1 MPRRTGRL
9 PCPEDYLS
17 PWFPGG
23 DSGVDQHLSCSAA
36 LLLLENLIPIETKH
50 KDANGRR
57 QVTLLPLGI
66 DRLDKIRRT
75 HVAPG
80 GDLFQPLPE
89 CIFEADARLV
99 ASDDDR
105 TLDDCRF
112 QSSPRQRRSGVKKVA
127 AWGIGG
133 RPLRNLVL
141 PAVGGVAAMQIIELL
156 SQSVSGSLD

>member
-17 PWFPGG
+17 PWFPGD

-36 LLLLENLIPIETKH
+36 LLLLENLISIETKH

-66 DRLDKIRRT
+66 DRLDKIRHT
-75 HVAPG
+75 HVALG

-89 CIFEADARLV
+89 FIFEADARLV
-99 ASDDDR
+99 AGDDDR

-112 QSSPRQRRSGVKKVA
+112 QSSPRERRSGAKKVA

-156 SQSVSGSLD
+156 SQSVSG

>member
-36 LLLLENLIPIETKH
+36 LLLLENLIPIEIKH
-50 KDANGRR
+50 KNANGRR
-57 QVTLLPLGI
+57 QVAVLPLGI
-66 DRLDKIRRT
+66 DRLDKIRHT

-89 CIFEADARLV
+89 CIFEADACFV
-99 ASDDDR
+99 ASDGDR
-105 TLDDCRF
+105 VLEDCRF
-112 QSSPRQRRSGVKKVA
+112 QSSPRQRRSGAKK
-127 AWGIGG
+127 GIGG

-156 SQSVSGSLD
+156 SQSVSGQLD